1 MSAEL
6 HVPKKFRR
14 FLHGI
19 HYRKRLLDAAEIHV
33 LRRKWLFESVMLL
46 QELVIWVFFCPTS
59 RIWKAPQQSGYGQQQ
74 NLLFCPSQ
82 KAKVLVQQRRR

>member
-1 MSAEL
+1 MVVRSFFFQSPFYVGKCVMSAEL

-46 QELVIWVFFCPTS
+46 QELVI
-59 RIWKAPQQSGYGQQQ
+59 
-74 NLLFCPSQ
+74 
-82 KAKVLVQQRRR
+82 

>member
-1 MSAEL
+1 MGKCIISAEL

-14 FLHGI
+14 FLHGN

-46 QELVIWVFFCPTS
+46 QELVI
-59 RIWKAPQQSGYGQQQ
+59 
-74 NLLFCPSQ
+74 
-82 KAKVLVQQRRR
+82 